1 MKWAGGMSESF
12 NIKQDVRQRGVL
24 STFLYKIYNNTF
36 LKDLQKHNLEF
47 SIGNYCYCYW
57 YFPLSQEHSQRDQ
70 IYGNT
75 YVGCSTCAD
84 DIALLSDDSNELQCM
99 LSTLNRYSVQDRVSI
114 HPTKT
119 KAVILNKTRAITKST
134 LQWTLGESEICPTNQ
149 AVHLGIIRSEMKENE
164 INIEYRISLAI
175 RTMYALKNTCLH
187 APWHQWN

>member
-1 MKWAGGMSESF
+1 MSDSF
-12 NIKQDVRQRGVL
+12 NIKQGVRQGGVL
-24 STFLYKIYNNTF
+24 STFLYQIYNNTL
-36 LKDLQKHNLEF
+36 LKDLQKDNLGF
-47 SIGNYCYCYW
+47 SI
-57 YFPLSQEHSQRDQ
+57 
-70 IYGNT
+70 GNT
-75 YVGCSTCAD
+75 YVGCPTCAD

-99 LSTLNRYSVQDRVSI
+99 LSTLHRHSMQDRVSI

-134 LQWTLGESEICPTNQ
+134 LKWTLGESEICPTNQ